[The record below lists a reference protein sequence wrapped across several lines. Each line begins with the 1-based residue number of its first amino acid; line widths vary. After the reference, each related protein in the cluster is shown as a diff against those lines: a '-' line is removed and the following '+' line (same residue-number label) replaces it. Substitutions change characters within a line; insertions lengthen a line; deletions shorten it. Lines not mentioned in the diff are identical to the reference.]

1 MKNVYFFRHTTF
13 DNVYIFQRD
22 LSRIHTLG
30 IGSRFVKQGE
40 MQRMLV
46 ATNRWWRNP
55 RGWPMDDP
63 DLREAGEAPFRYS
76 ADVLD
81 DLAPGGLYVLRG
93 PRRVGK
99 SVEIKRTIETLIG
112 GGVEPRRVLHASVD
126 GWRAGDLGGLV
137 TAARQLTPN
146 GGRRFWFIDEI
157 TGITDGWPERIK
169 WLRDNDAR
177 FRTDTVVL
185 TGSSA
190 ADLTGSVKAL
200 AGRRGPADHPD
211 RVLLPMG
218 FRSFARLTVEEPV
231 PADIGPLRVADLT
244 PGRVSEAAH
253 ALVPWL
259 DLLAEAWE
267 TYLLVGGF
275 PAAVSDHMTSREG
288 RPPARSPGDSAMRN
302 RGHRGRAGNG
312 FVPYEASPPFVRG
325 LIDVIHGD
333 AFRRADW
340 SRVQTTAFMHRMAR
354 GLCSP
359 VNYAALADDLGISQ
373 PTARRRIDELREAF
387 VLWPCHREDGLR
399 PKLNAQAK
407 TYFTDPVYAR
417 LVPGTPDAGGDR
429 WRGIAGALDTS
440 TPGMDTPDPSA
451 LSEQQL
457 GMALLRSFER
467 DHPGSYMEFDRVLH
481 HRTRTRKEIDFV
493 GPAFGGIAIES
504 KYVDG
509 RWRRD
514 VQTLAASGWRGIV
527 ATRSELNLENANV
540 MAIPAS
546 MLAWMIDG

>member
-1 MKNVYFFRHTTF
+1 M
-13 DNVYIFQRD
+13 DW
-22 LSRIHTLG
+22 IHSPD
-30 IGSRFVKQGE
+30 IGRGSVKQGE
-40 MQRMLV
+40 IQQMLA

-55 RGWPMDDP
+55 RGWPMDDS

-76 ADVLD
+76 AGVLD

-99 SVEIKRTIETLIG
+99 SVEIKRAIEALIG
-112 GGVEPRRVLHASVD
+112 GGVEPRRILHASVD

-137 TAARQLTPN
+137 NAARQLTPS

-200 AGRRGPADHPD
+200 AGRRGPADDPD

-218 FRSFARLTVEEPV
+218 FRSFARLTAEEPAPSDV
-231 PADIGPLRVADLT
+231 GPFRVAELT

-259 DLLAEAWE
+259 DLLAGAWD
-267 TYLLVGGF
+267 TYLRVGGF
-275 PAAVSDHMTSREG
+275 PAAVSGHLTSRG
-288 RPPARSPGDSAMRN
+288 WRPTARSPGGSVARN
-302 RGHRGRAGNG
+302 HERYGQTGGRS
-312 FVPYEASPPFVRG
+312 VPYEVAPPFVRG

-359 VNYAALADDLGISQ
+359 VSYVALADDLGISQ

-407 TYFTDPVYAR
+407 IYFTDPVYAR
-417 LVPGTPDAGGDR
+417 LAPGTPDAGGDR
-429 WRGIAGALDTS
+429 RHGIADALDANAPGTGAPGAGTPS
-440 TPGMDTPDPSA
+440 TEA

-467 DHPGSYMEFDRVLH
+467 DDPGSTMEFGRVLH

-493 GPAFGGIAIES
+493 GPGFGGVAIES

-514 VQTLAASGWRGIV
+514 AQTLAASGWRGIV
-527 ATRSELNLENANV
+527 ATRSELNLEDADI
-540 MAIPAS
+540 MAVPAS

>member
-1 MKNVYFFRHTTF
+1 
-13 DNVYIFQRD
+13 
-22 LSRIHTLG
+22 
-30 IGSRFVKQGE
+30 

-190 ADLTGSVKAL
+190 SGPHGIGESACRTAWPGGPPRPGAAADGVPILRAADGGR
-200 AGRRGPADHPD
+200 AGAGGHR
-211 RVLLPMG
+211 
-218 FRSFARLTVEEPV
+218 
-231 PADIGPLRVADLT
+231 PLRVADLT

-259 DLLAEAWE
+259 DPAGQRHGKPTCWWAA
-267 TYLLVGGF
+267 F
-275 PAAVSDHMTSREG
+275 P
-288 RPPARSPGDSAMRN
+288 PRSPT
-302 RGHRGRAGNG
+302 
-312 FVPYEASPPFVRG
+312 
-325 LIDVIHGD
+325 I
-333 AFRRADW
+333 
-340 SRVQTTAFMHRMAR
+340 
-354 GLCSP
+354 
-359 VNYAALADDLGISQ
+359 
-373 PTARRRIDELREAF
+373 
-387 VLWPCHREDGLR
+387 
-399 PKLNAQAK
+399 
-407 TYFTDPVYAR
+407 
-417 LVPGTPDAGGDR
+417 
-429 WRGIAGALDTS
+429 
-440 TPGMDTPDPSA
+440 
-451 LSEQQL
+451 
-457 GMALLRSFER
+457 
-467 DHPGSYMEFDRVLH
+467 
-481 HRTRTRKEIDFV
+481 
-493 GPAFGGIAIES
+493 
-504 KYVDG
+504 
-509 RWRRD
+509 
-514 VQTLAASGWRGIV
+514 
-527 ATRSELNLENANV
+527 
-540 MAIPAS
+540 
-546 MLAWMIDG
+546 